1 MNTAF
6 DEYVVRPT
14 AHGDV
19 SEAKVHAPG
28 HVLEIPRGGIVFD
41 FGEPAQAMFRLKKG
55 LVRIVRLAPDGH
67 TQTIRHVL
75 PGDFFGEE
83 ALLESTHIDTLEA
96 LTDASV
102 QAIDPRFLD
111 QHDLLVIAQSLGR
124 QMQRLMD
131 YGYHLQTG
139 DLHQRVA
146 RYLVSLAD
154 TALCARRAG
163 APPTVYA
170 THELIAEGTASTR
183 ESVSKIITM
192 LREEGLIGTGYRAI
206 KLFDLE
212 GLKAASGPYGATGRA

>member
-6 DEYVVRPT
+6 DEYAVRPT

-19 SEAKVHAPG
+19 SGLQVHAPG
-28 HVLEIPRGGIVFD
+28 HVLAFPRGGIVFAV
-41 FGEPAQAMFRLKKG
+41 GEPAQAMFRLKEG

-67 TQTIRHVL
+67 TQTIRHVH

-83 ALLESTHIDTLEA
+83 ALLEATHPDTLET
-96 LTDASV
+96 LTEASV

-111 QHDLLVIAQSLGR
+111 RHDLMVIAQSLGR

-139 DLHQRVA
+139 DLRQRVA

-154 TALCARRAG
+154 TALCRRRAG

-183 ESVSKIITM
+183 ESVSKIIAE
-192 LREEGLIGTGYRAI
+192 LRGEGLIGTGYRAI
-206 KLFDLE
+206 ALLDLE
-212 GLKAASGPYGATGRA
+212 GLTEAAGTY

>member
-14 AHGDV
+14 AHGDI
-19 SEAKVHAPG
+19 SGERVHAPG
-28 HVLEIPRGGIVFD
+28 HVLAFPRGGIVFD
-41 FGEPAQAMFRLKKG
+41 AGDPAQAMFRLEEG
-55 LVRIVRLAPDGH
+55 FVRIVRLAPDGY

-83 ALLESTHIDTLEA
+83 ALFEATHLDTLEA

-102 QAIDPRFLD
+102 RAIDPRFLD
-111 QHDLLVIAQSLGR
+111 QHDLLVIVQSLGR
-124 QMQRLMD
+124 QIQRLMD
-131 YGYHLQTG
+131 DGYHLQTG

-146 RYLVSLAD
+146 RYLVSLSD
-154 TALCARRAG
+154 TALCRHPPG

-170 THELIAEGTASTR
+170 THELIAQGTASTR
-183 ESVSKIITM
+183 ESVSKIITE

-206 KLFDLE
+206 SLLDLE
-212 GLKAASGPYGATGRA
+212 GLQEIAGTY